1 LHFLRFSTHPL
12 AESTAALGLKP
23 QQTASIPIPR
33 MHIRPAISHDA
44 EAISALIRSVA
55 HYFTLHPQGQGTEEF
70 LKTITGEAI
79 DGLIHAAHF
88 RYFAGFMGDDLA
100 GVVAIRDDKHLYHLF
115 VSPQFQ
121 RQGLA
126 SQLWA
131 HAKAD
136 ALRRGNPGEFTV
148 NSSPFAVPVYA
159 AFGFVPVGDKVETHG
174 IAFVPMKLSDP
185 FPAV

>member
-1 LHFLRFSTHPL
+1 MNIR
-12 AESTAALGLKP
+12 TA
-23 QQTASIPIPR
+23 T
-33 MHIRPAISHDA
+33 SHDA
-44 EAISALIRSVA
+44 ESISVLIRSVA
-55 HYFTLHPQGQGTEEF
+55 HYFTLHPQGLGAEEF
-70 LKTITGEAI
+70 LKTITGDAI
-79 DGLIHAAHF
+79 EGFIHAANF
-88 RYFAGFMGDDLA
+88 RYFAGSMGDDLA

-136 ALRRGNPGEFTV
+136 ALRRGNLGEFTV

-159 AFGFVPVGDKVETHG
+159 AFGFVAVGDKMETHG
-174 IAFVPMKLSDP
+174 IAFVPMKRSVP
-185 FPAV
+185 YPAV